1 MHSEF
6 LDNEGVCVCV
16 CVCVCGAVPGTW
28 VGLGMTQVPQDRL
41 NEQSRCCKQR
51 VG

>member
-6 LDNEGVCVCV
+6 LDNEGVCVCD
-16 CVCVCGAVPGTW
+16 AVPGTW
-28 VGLGMTQVPQDRL
+28 VGLGMTQVPQDGL
-41 NEQSRCCKQR
+41 NEQSQCCKPR

>member
-16 CVCVCGAVPGTW
+16 CVCVWCCPWNLSGSGHATGATG
-28 VGLGMTQVPQDRL
+28 QV
-41 NEQSRCCKQR
+41 E
-51 VG
+51 

>member
-16 CVCVCGAVPGTW
+16 CVCVVLSLELEW
-28 VGLGMTQVPQDRL
+28 VWACH
-41 NEQSRCCKQR
+41 RCHR
-51 VG
+51 TG

>member
-16 CVCVCGAVPGTW
+16 CVVLSLELEW
-28 VGLGMTQVPQDRL
+28 VWACH
-41 NEQSRCCKQR
+41 RCHR
-51 VG
+51 TG